1 MTADDI
7 KLLLNIDILNVSKDA
22 YYEAMIPILLEVAED
37 KTNRDFSVTIPG
49 GVKLFI
55 ARGIQYLDDV
65 KSGIASK
72 KIGDLSISYI
82 NSGASGPV
90 GLPAD
95 IMALLPKAKVKFV

>member
-55 ARGIQYLDDV
+55 ARGIQYLDGV

-72 KIGDLSISYI
+72 SIGDLKLSYI
-82 NSGASGPV
+82 DNPM
-90 GLPAD
+90 GLPND
-95 IMALLPKAKVKFV
+95 IMKLLPRALVKFV

>member
-7 KLLLNIDILNVSKDA
+7 KLLLNIDILNVSKDV
-22 YYEAMIPILLEVAED
+22 YYEAMIPILLEVAEN
-37 KTNRDFSVTIPG
+37 KTNRDFSEVIPG
-49 GVKLFI
+49 GVQLFI
-55 ARGIQYLDDV
+55 ARGVQYLDDV

-82 NSGASGPV
+82 SSGASGPM

-95 IMALLPKAKVKFV
+95 VMALLPRALVKFV

>member
-1 MTADDI
+1 MTADDV
-7 KLLLNIDILNVSKDA
+7 KTLLNIDVLKFDKDA

-55 ARGIQYLDDV
+55 ARGIQYLDGV

-72 KIGDLSISYI
+72 SIGDLKISYVD
-82 NSGASGPV
+82 NPL
-90 GLPAD
+90 GLPSD
-95 IMALLPKAKVKFV
+95 IMKLLPRALVRFV

>member
-22 YYEAMIPILLEVAED
+22 YYEAMIPILLEVAEE

-82 NSGASGPV
+82 SSGASGPM

-95 IMALLPKAKVKFV
+95 VMALLPRALVKFV

>member
-22 YYEAMIPILLEVAED
+22 YYEAMIPILLGVAED

-55 ARGIQYLDDV
+55 ARGIQYLDSV

-72 KIGDLSISYI
+72 SIGDLSISYI

-90 GLPAD
+90 GLPSD

>member
-22 YYEAMIPILLEVAED
+22 YYDAMVPILLEVAED

-55 ARGIQYLDDV
+55 ARGIQYLDGV

-72 KIGDLSISYI
+72 SIGDLSLSYV
-82 NSGASGPV
+82 NNPM
-90 GLPAD
+90 GLPND
-95 IMALLPKAKVKFV
+95 IMGLLPRALVKFV